1 MTKTIQSA
9 KNVLD
14 VLAALSGHFE
24 HGLTPTDLCKATGFS
39 PSNITRYV
47 ATLEEKGFA
56 TRIPETG
63 RIRQAKWAANAP
75 LPQDTFAEEVKAA
88 FYAKGLTIAEW
99 AKANGYDRHYV
110 YSVLNGQI
118 KAHRGKGYEIKAH
131 LADWLK
137 REGFACGKC
146 ADVGAFRGVA

>member
-56 TRIPETG
+56 ERIPETG
-63 RIRQAKWAANAP
+63 RIRP
-75 LPQDTFAEEVKAA
+75 
-88 FYAKGLTIAEW
+88 
-99 AKANGYDRHYV
+99 
-110 YSVLNGQI
+110 S
-118 KAHRGKGYEIKAH
+118 AH
-131 LADWLK
+131 LARHAVSILRSLDAAAERLENMK
-137 REGFACGKC
+137 SRITSTN
-146 ADVGAFRGVA
+146 